1 MRHSDIPEWANIF
14 GAPRSSDQQF
24 DDVIAAVASYN
35 RRRPVPTVEQLRE
48 MQKQA
53 KRDNPLHQKALARR
67 RKRKRGGP
75 K

>member
-1 MRHSDIPEWANIF
+1 MGTDW
-14 GAPRSSDQQF
+14 QF
-24 DDVIAAVASYN
+24 DAVIAAVANYN
-35 RRRPVPTVEQLRE
+35 RRRPPLTLEQRKALERE
-48 MQKQA
+48 A